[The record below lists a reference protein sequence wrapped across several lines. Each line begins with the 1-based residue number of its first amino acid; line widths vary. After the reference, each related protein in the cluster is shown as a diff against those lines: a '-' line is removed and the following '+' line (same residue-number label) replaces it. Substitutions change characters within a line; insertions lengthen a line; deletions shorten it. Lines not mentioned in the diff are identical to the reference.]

1 LTDKTPQKL
10 RCEWGGCQSIHAL
23 DDGRRYIIVGQTA
36 GLVADDELVAK
47 PGPDET
53 AVIIDHAL
61 LATIRDEVRRD
72 CVRAIEAELAKER
85 GGYDPS
91 KEYTAGQ
98 MHEAYFTAGHRA
110 IAAIC
115 ALKETPHD

>member
-1 LTDKTPQKL
+1 MKNLTPRHL

-23 DDGRRYIIVGQTA
+23 EDGRRYIIVGQTA

-61 LATIRDEVRRD
+61 LSTIRDEVREECAAAADLLAETWKPRKPFSHD
-72 CVRAIEAELAKER
+72 PVEAFE
-85 GGYDPS
+85 
-91 KEYTAGQ
+91 
-98 MHEAYFTAGHRA
+98 EAA
-110 IAAIC
+110 AAIR
-115 ALKETPHD
+115 ALKETPHE